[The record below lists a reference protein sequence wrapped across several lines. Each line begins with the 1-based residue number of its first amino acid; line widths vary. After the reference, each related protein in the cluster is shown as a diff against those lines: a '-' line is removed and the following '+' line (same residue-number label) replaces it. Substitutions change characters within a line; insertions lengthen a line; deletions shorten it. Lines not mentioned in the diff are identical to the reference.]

1 MNAPGGS
8 ITVRVRAI
16 GGLVLLW
23 ANPSV
28 ADKDAAAGSS
38 NSLPPLGVV
47 SSVAPAR
54 QQVGTR
60 ASGDAEHLPSMD
72 AAAAGHKF
80 DEVN

>member
-1 MNAPGGS
+1 MRRVAPSPCACGRS
-8 ITVRVRAI
+8 
-16 GGLVLLW
+16 
-23 ANPSV
+23 
-28 ADKDAAAGSS
+28 AGWFSYGPTRRS
-38 NSLPPLGVV
+38 PTKMRRRGAPTLPPLGVV

>member
-16 GGLVLLW
+16 GGLVFLW

-38 NSLPPLGVV
+38 NSAAVGRRQFGG
-47 SSVAPAR
+47 ARPA
-54 QQVGTR
+54 
-60 ASGDAEHLPSMD
+60 ASGHPRKRRCGAPPIDGCSCCRAQI
-72 AAAAGHKF
+72 
-80 DEVN
+80 